1 MDPKELDL
9 IGHIEELRTAV
20 IRILVWLA
28 VGTAIAW
35 SVRSQLMSWLEYPA
49 IEGARRGGLE
59 DFSFHIFEPAGGILL
74 MMQIALLGGTVLMF
88 GFIVWELWRFVRHA
102 LSARERRYVYIV
114 LPVSVLLF
122 ASGVSFCY
130 IVTPAAFGFLIRFY
144 VELGGEAQFILSS
157 YLHFFMRLL
166 LMFGLAFQT
175 PLVLWFLA
183 HLELV
188 SSARLWATW
197 RWAIVIIML
206 IAAIVTPTPD
216 PFNMMLLAGPMMVLY
231 FLSLGLVEMV
241 ERARSKR
248 RRSEV
253 SVMASPLQS
262 PAALQAARTEAETDQ
277 HPDLEA
283 EHVRLERLYAETGGM
298 LPVEPQDD
306 AGETGGEQP

>member
-1 MDPKELDL
+1 M
-9 IGHIEELRTAV
+9 
-20 IRILVWLA
+20 
-28 VGTAIAW
+28 
-35 SVRSQLMSWLEYPA
+35 
-49 IEGARRGGLE
+49 
-59 DFSFHIFEPAGGILL
+59 
-74 MMQIALLGGTVLMF
+74 
-88 GFIVWELWRFVRHA
+88 
-102 LSARERRYVYIV
+102 YIV

-130 IVTPAAFGFLIRFY
+130 IVTPAAFGFLIRFN
-144 VELGGEAQFILSS
+144 VELGVEAQFILSS
-157 YLHFFMRLL
+157 YLRFFMRLL